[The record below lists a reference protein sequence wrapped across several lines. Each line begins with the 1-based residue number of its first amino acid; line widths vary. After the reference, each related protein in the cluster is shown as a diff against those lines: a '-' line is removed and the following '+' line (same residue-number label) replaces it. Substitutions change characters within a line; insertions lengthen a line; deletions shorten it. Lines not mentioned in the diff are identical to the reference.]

1 MYNFILNPIAG
12 RGKAR
17 KAMDKI
23 EKYLRENNIEYK
35 VHRTEYPQHAIEIS
49 KDISSS
55 GDNVIAVGGDGTVS
69 EVLNGMTN
77 FEGCALGIIP
87 CGTGNDFSK
96 FIGLPKNPVAAVKK
110 IIDTIDPKYTDFMQL
125 NGKRVMNVTGMGM
138 DVSVLE
144 LCKRMKLFKGKLQ
157 YLIAL
162 IRILLKFDWYN
173 FTVQIDDK
181 PAEQKTVLLVAA
193 CNGKYFGGGM
203 PISPL
208 SDISDNYINLIIV
221 NKLNKWKIPVA
232 LINLLRGKLLKYDFV
247 ENILCKSVN
256 ITTPDGR
263 TVINI
268 DGEIVKDIPFECS
281 LVKDRLKMF
290 R

>member
-1 MYNFILNPIAG
+1 
-12 RGKAR
+12 
-17 KAMDKI
+17 
-23 EKYLRENNIEYK
+23 
-35 VHRTEYPQHAIEIS
+35 
-49 KDISSS
+49 
-55 GDNVIAVGGDGTVS
+55 
-69 EVLNGMTN
+69 
-77 FEGCALGIIP
+77 
-87 CGTGNDFSK
+87 
-96 FIGLPKNPVAAVKK
+96 
-110 IIDTIDPKYTDFMQL
+110 
-125 NGKRVMNVTGMGM
+125 
-138 DVSVLE
+138 
-144 LCKRMKLFKGKLQ
+144 
-157 YLIAL
+157 
-162 IRILLKFDWYN
+162 
-173 FTVQIDDK
+173 
-181 PAEQKTVLLVAA
+181 
-193 CNGKYFGGGM
+193 M